1 MGSAGASQRG
11 DWECERT
18 LTGHNGGVVGVC
30 FIQGVPPPSRPAAQ
44 PPRRLA
50 APPPRRPAAQPLC
63 LSHAARHGLHITA
76 AAAHGPASHATA

>member
-30 FIQGVPPPSRPAAQ
+30 FIQGVPPPRRP
-44 PPRRLA
+44 A
-50 APPPRRPAAQPLC
+50 APPPSRPAAQPLC
-63 LSHAARHGLHITA
+63 LLHAARHGLDITA
-76 AAAHGPASHATA
+76 TAAHGLPPTQAA